1 MNTDFVFTSE
11 SVTDGHPDKLCD
23 RISDAIVDG
32 FLERDPYARIV
43 AECAAA
49 KGVVFIAARFAAEA
63 SLDIPAVA
71 RHVIH
76 EVGYDEGEFNARDC
90 GVLTS
95 LVELPTDSRVSQDEG
110 EMDEEALERLTAQ
123 NQVTVFGFACDQTA
137 ALMPLPIW
145 LAHGL
150 AQRLAMVRSERLL
163 PYLTPDATT
172 QVGVEYRERQPQ
184 RIHSLT
190 VVVSQQSAASPNT
203 MTLRRDLTEHVIL
216 PVFAGESIH
225 PDQRTRIFINPEGIK
240 VGGGPAFHSGLTGR
254 KTATDTYGGYAR
266 HSGSALSG
274 KDPLRIDRVAAYAA
288 RYAAKNAVAAGLA
301 RICEVQLS
309 YSIGLAGPVG
319 LQVETFGTGTIADGE
334 IAHRLMTAFDFRLG
348 GIIRSFDLRH
358 WPARRQGGFY
368 QHLAAYGQVGRLDL
382 TLPWEGT
389 ELAPALR

>member
-1 MNTDFVFTSE
+1 
-11 SVTDGHPDKLCD
+11 
-23 RISDAIVDG
+23 
-32 FLERDPYARIV
+32 
-43 AECAAA
+43 
-49 KGVVFIAARFAAEA
+49 
-63 SLDIPAVA
+63 
-71 RHVIH
+71 
-76 EVGYDEGEFNARDC
+76 
-90 GVLTS
+90 
-95 LVELPTDSRVSQDEG
+95 
-110 EMDEEALERLTAQ
+110 
-123 NQVTVFGFACDQTA
+123 
-137 ALMPLPIW
+137 MPLPIW

-150 AQRLAMVRSERLL
+150 AQRLAMVRHERLL

-172 QVGVEYRERQPQ
+172 QVGVEYRERQPR

-190 VVVSQQSAASPNT
+190 VVVSQQSAASPNA

-216 PVFAGESIH
+216 PVFEGESIR
-225 PDQRTRIFINPEGIK
+225 PDERTRIFINPEGIK

-301 RICEVQLS
+301 RTCEVQLS

-319 LQVETFGTGTIADGE
+319 MQVETFGTGKVADEE

-382 TLPWEGT
+382 ILPWEGT

>member
-11 SVTDGHPDKLCD
+11 SVTEGHPDKLCD
-23 RISDAIVDG
+23 RISDAIVDS
-32 FLERDPYARIV
+32 FLERDPHARIV

-71 RHVIH
+71 RQVIQG
-76 EVGYDEGEFNARDC
+76 VGYDAGEFNAHDC

-95 LVELPTDSRVSQDEG
+95 LVELPADSRVSQDES
-110 EMDEEALERLTAQ
+110 DLDDEALERLTAQ
-123 NQVTVFGFACDQTA
+123 NQVTVFGFACDQTPV
-137 ALMPLPIW
+137 LMPLPIW

-150 AQRLAMVRSERLL
+150 ARRLAVVRREGILS
-163 PYLTPDATT
+163 YLTPDGTT

-190 VVVSQQSAASPNT
+190 VVVSQHSAAAPNA

-216 PVFAGESIH
+216 PVFEGESIR
-225 PDQRTRIFINPEGIK
+225 PDERTRIFINPEGIK
-240 VGGGPAFHSGLTGR
+240 VGGGPSHHSGLTGR

-288 RYAAKNAVAAGLA
+288 RYAAKNVVAAGLA
-301 RICEVQLS
+301 RVCEVQLS

-319 LQVETFGTGTIADGE
+319 LQVETFGTAQVADHQ
-334 IAHRLMTAFDFRLG
+334 IAHRLMAAFDFRLG
-348 GIIRSFDLRH
+348 GIIRSFELRS
-358 WPARRQGGFY
+358 WPARCQNGFY

-382 TLPWEGT
+382 ALPWEAT
-389 ELAPALR
+389 DLALALH